1 MTMKDN
7 NSRRNQIHSEDSEEK
22 KKKRNSYGS
31 NPRDIN
37 FELVFNMKL

>member
-7 NSRRNQIHSEDSEEK
+7 NNRRNQIHSEDSEEK

>member
-7 NSRRNQIHSEDSEEK
+7 NRRNQIHSEDSEE